1 MIGPVPILRQRGGA
15 IASPLYFNCL
25 DFEAYERT
33 ELMKTI
39 DELKQEFVDH
49 LAAMDKFEM
58 SMVELANY
66 ADLLHKAD
74 ALFKPSYTDVLA
86 SGFIPPF
93 AATTWKKEEK
103 KNG

>member
-1 MIGPVPILRQRGGA
+1 MVGPVPILQQRGGA
-15 IASPLYFNCL
+15 IALPLYF
-25 DFEAYERT
+25 FERT

-39 DELKQEFVDH
+39 DDLKQEFVEH
-49 LAAMDKFEM
+49 LAAMDKSEM
-58 SMVELANY
+58 SMLELANY

-93 AATTWKKEEK
+93 TATTWKKEEK

>member
-1 MIGPVPILRQRGGA
+1 
-15 IASPLYFNCL
+15 
-25 DFEAYERT
+25 
-33 ELMKTI
+33 MKTI

-49 LAAMDKFEM
+49 LAAMDKSEM
-58 SMVELANY
+58 SMVELTNY

-74 ALFKPSYTDVLA
+74 NLFKPSYTDVLA
-86 SGFIPPF
+86 SGFISPF

>member
-1 MIGPVPILRQRGGA
+1 MVGPVPILTTTRRGNRSA
-15 IASPLYFNCL
+15 AVFL
-25 DFEAYERT
+25 ERT

-39 DELKQEFVDH
+39 DELKQEFVDQ
-49 LAAMDKFEM
+49 LAAMDKSEM

-86 SGFIPPF
+86 SSFIPPF

>member
-1 MIGPVPILRQRGGA
+1 
-15 IASPLYFNCL
+15 
-25 DFEAYERT
+25 
-33 ELMKTI
+33 MKTI

-49 LAAMDKFEM
+49 LAAMDKSKM
-58 SMVELANY
+58 SMYELTNY